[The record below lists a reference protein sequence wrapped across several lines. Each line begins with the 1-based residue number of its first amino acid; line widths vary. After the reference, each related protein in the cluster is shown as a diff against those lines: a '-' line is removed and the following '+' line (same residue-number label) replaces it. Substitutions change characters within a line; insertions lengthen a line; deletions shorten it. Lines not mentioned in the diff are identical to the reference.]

1 MDTSPAADPGAA
13 PMDPAAP
20 TILDGWPG
28 GPLGFRQRSIR
39 YHRPRAPFC
48 GRGDCTGCLVRVN
61 GRPNVRA
68 CQYRPGPNDR
78 IETENAWPSP
88 RFDLGRIFDLLFPRG
103 IDTTRGLLR
112 PSAARP
118 LYQRVVRRLAGYG
131 RFPTPTV
138 PSPPSAARRLEV
150 EVTIVGAGACGRA
163 VAARLAL
170 ESPGPTVILDRTD
183 TGPGPAG
190 ALRLYR
196 TTAAFLPPP
205 SATRERPFTL
215 WAVGPDG
222 EGLRIDTRHV
232 VVATGGYDANL
243 LFGNGDLPGVLTADG
258 ALALAP
264 GADRPPFRE
273 AVVVGGGARAAEVI
287 DRWGEWIGAV
297 VAPGSI
303 EPEVVARAAAHAIP
317 LFPRTLLLRA
327 RGFGRVT
334 GVDLAGR
341 GSGPTF
347 HRRTDAVI
355 LALRRLPNAQLF
367 FQAGARLLWHPRPGG
382 YFPRLTDGGESSI
395 PGLWGVGDVAGDP
408 PEDPIADGVR
418 VAEAILGHRPSGEA
432 RPLPRWE
439 PTELEGY
446 VVELAARRRSRGK
459 WVACACEDVLLH
471 EVEEAVRR
479 GYHGIEAVKRYTG
492 LGTGLCQG
500 RYCLPD
506 ALLWL
511 SVLEHRPVPE
521 IGYITQ
527 RPPVVPTPLGAWAG
541 LPEPEEESS

>member
-1 MDTSPAADPGAA
+1 MDPPTVADPGAA
-13 PMDPAAP
+13 PTDPSAP

-39 YHRPRAPFC
+39 YHRPRAPVC

-61 GRPNVRA
+61 GVPNVRA

-118 LYQRVVRRLAGYG
+118 VYQWVVRRLAGYG
-131 RFPTPTV
+131 RFPTPSAPT
-138 PSPPSAARRLEV
+138 PPAPARRFEAEV
-150 EVTIVGAGACGRA
+150 GIVGAGPAGRA

-170 ESPGPTVILDRTD
+170 EPGGTTVILDRTD
-183 TGPGPAG
+183 SGRGPAG
-190 ALRLYR
+190 TTRLFR
-196 TTAAFLPPP
+196 STAVFLPPP
-205 SATRERPFTL
+205 VAGRERPFTL
-215 WAVGPDG
+215 WAVGPGG
-222 EGLRIDTRHV
+222 EGLRIEARQV
-232 VVATGGYDANL
+232 VVATGGYDASL
-243 LFGNGDLPGVLTADG
+243 LFGNGDRPGVLTADG
-258 ALALAP
+258 ALAFAA
-264 GADRPPFRE
+264 GTDRPPFAE
-273 AVVVGGGARAAEVI
+273 AVVVGGGPRAAEI
-287 DRWGEWIGAV
+287 LDRFGDRVGAV
-297 VAPGSI
+297 VAPTSI
-303 EPEVVARAAAHAIP
+303 DPEVVDRAAQHGIP
-317 LFPRTLLLRA
+317 LYPRTLLLRA

-334 GVDLAGR
+334 GVDLAAR
-341 GSGPTF
+341 GSGPSF
-347 HRRTDAVI
+347 HRRADAVI
-355 LALRRLPNAQLF
+355 VALRRLPNAQLF
-367 FQAGARLLWHPRPGG
+367 FQAGARLLWHPRPGA
-382 YFPRLTDGGESSI
+382 YFPRLTEGGESSV
-395 PGLWGVGDVAGDP
+395 PGLWGVGGVAGDP
-408 PEDPIADGVR
+408 PGDPVAQGIR
-418 VAEAILGHRPSGEA
+418 VAEAILGHRPTGEP

-439 PTELEGY
+439 PPELEGY
-446 VVELAARRRSRGK
+446 VAELAARRPPRGK
-459 WVACACEDVLLH
+459 WVACPCEDVLLS

-511 SVLEHRPVPE
+511 AALEHRPIPE

-527 RPPVVPTPLGAWAG
+527 RPPVVPTPLGTWAG
-541 LPEPEEESS
+541 LPDGEEAAP